1 LLSAL
6 HWAMCRYGYS
16 YFASCRHHKTILYEF
31 CENAQPTEGK
41 FHLTSAVPSHDGH
54 RAMEA
59 VAWEAGVARVDDIPN
74 TTDNNNLKPSS
85 SLDLPTSHLGK
96 GSTPVIAE
104 PSSEP
109 ASLPS
114 AAEPPPHHPDP
125 VSSHDMAGFS
135 LIDFRQWM
143 SGTAGVSAQTKPA
156 CGNLH
161 SHDTD
166 TDIVGGQDAQGV
178 RVQDYA
184 SAADMPSLLEQHSPT
199 SLVPQVRKRQ
209 DGIRENTDESCHL
222 PPR

>member
-1 LLSAL
+1 
-6 HWAMCRYGYS
+6 MCRYGYS

-114 AAEPPPHHPDP
+114 AAQPPHHSEPASP
-125 VSSHDMAGFS
+125 RDMAGFS

-143 SGTAGVSAQTKPA
+143 SGTAGVSPQTKPA
-156 CGNLH
+156 SGNNH
-161 SHDTD
+161 SHDAD
-166 TDIVGGQDAQGV
+166 TAVVGGQDAQAVGV
-178 RVQDYA
+178 QVSS
-184 SAADMPSLLEQHSPT
+184 SAADIHSLSEQQSPT
-199 SLVPQVRKRQ
+199 SLVPSIRKRQ